1 MLNLTLSRALLH
13 IDHHK
18 AEVVRLDA
26 ENAQTQLI
34 RAHEHVTRQH
44 GSEVRTEHEFFAA
57 VCDALT
63 GITDVLVVGSHIA
76 QADFRH
82 YVERHRAPLAT
93 QIVGWQTVDHPTDG
107 QLVAIAREYFIEHD
121 GLARTRTRM

>member
-1 MLNLTLSRALLH
+1 MTPSRALLH

-26 ENAQTQLI
+26 EHEQIQRINA
-34 RAHEHVTRQH
+34 HVHITRQH

-57 VCDALT
+57 VCDALA
-63 GITDVLVVGSHIA
+63 GITDILVVGSHIG

-82 YVERHRAPLAT
+82 YVEGHRAQLAT
-93 QIVGWQTVDHPTDG
+93 QIVGWQTIDHPSDG
-107 QLVAIAREYFIEHD
+107 QLVAIAREYFIKHD
-121 GLARTRTRM
+121 GMARTRTRI